1 MKNDFLIFSILCKLF
16 IFTKSSSIQVL
27 TCKCGFVS
35 YTDYDLINKKAYGKM
50 VSNRRSIYQSF
61 TQKFFIKVLNL
72 FFIEVK

>member
-1 MKNDFLIFSILCKLF
+1 M
-16 IFTKSSSIQVL
+16 
-27 TCKCGFVS
+27 CKCGFVS